1 MKHVFIN
8 GMTINAS
15 KIQRD
20 TRDGKEVVI
29 LKDTLAMT
37 LPSVMNRKLYT
48 KELFANHYQELADVL
63 APVSHPKRHNGELIP
78 ASNPMAVNEFHGGAS
93 NENPRLMD
101 DGRVLVDIVINTE
114 YANLVPKG
122 QELMQVVNSLE
133 TGESAYLATSTG
145 LFFAANTEKG
155 NLNGKEYDSVITA
168 CKFDHNAILIN
179 EQPAGELC
187 GFTANNEAVEEVNLI
202 DELSEDKRKKSALK
216 AVVNFLTGNQELSFE
231 SIRDLLYAE
240 IRTLAYNEYSW
251 IDSIFD
257 EYFIYEKNGKHYRQ
271 NYSVNDGKI
280 TLIES
285 AVEVEKKTEFIA
297 INMES
302 EMDEK
307 QVAEMIANAL
317 ETQEQKI
324 MTANKE
330 VTDAQASEI
339 ASLKE
344 QLAANTDKEL
354 STKRDA
360 VKAKFGLTD
369 ESVKEIG
376 VNALDAMYA
385 QTVGAAP
392 VTTGVDFGV
401 NSDDALFVDFNAQL
415 DAMEAK

>member
-1 MKHVFIN
+1 MKHIFIN

-15 KIQRD
+15 KIQRE
-20 TRDGKEVVI
+20 TRDGKEIVI

-145 LFFAANTEKG
+145 LFFAANAEKG

-202 DELSEDKRKKSALK
+202 DSMDNRTQSLFSKVKCYFGANSLTTEQVYNQLSSLVDGEITSISNDSF
-216 AVVNFLTGNQELSFE
+216 VVNGETKN
-231 SIRDLLYAE
+231 YE
-240 IRTLAYNEYSW
+240 INSD
-251 IDSIFD
+251 I
-257 EYFIYEKNGKHYRQ
+257 
-271 NYSVNDGKI
+271 I
-280 TLIES
+280 TVLPTNTD
-285 AVEVEKKTEFIA
+285 VETP
-297 INMES
+297 
-302 EMDEK
+302 EMDEQQIK
-307 QVAEMIANAL
+307 DMIANAL
-317 ETQEQKI
+317 ETQQE
-324 MTANKE
+324 ANKL
-330 VTDAQASEI
+330 TINSLTTEI
-339 ASLKE
+339 ESLKT

-369 ESVKEIG
+369 EAVKEIG

-392 VTTGVDFGV
+392 VTTGVDFGA

-415 DAMEAK
+415 DAMETK